1 MTIAME
7 NTALE
12 AFRKFGDTVLR
23 AAYACTGCY
32 SEAEDITQEVF
43 LKLHT
48 GKYSFSDENH
58 LKAWLIRSAINRGK
72 SYHRSWT
79 KRERSSLEDISEAEL
94 RCEFDEKDHEIS
106 REIEK
111 LPEKYRTVIYLY
123 YYEEYNIREI
133 SEILSKNE
141 NTVSSLLQRAR
152 KKLKER
158 LEEGNI

>member
-12 AFRKFGDTVLR
+12 AFRKYGDTVLR
-23 AAYACTGCY
+23 AAYACTGNY

-79 KRERSSLEDISEAEL
+79 KKERSSLEEISEAEL
-94 RCEFDEKDHEIS
+94 KCEFDEKDHEIS

-158 LEEGNI
+158 LEEGDL